1 MFNTVIIVI
10 VVLLAGVL
18 GFAATRPD
26 TFSVQRSLTIK
37 APPEKI
43 YALIDDFHKWGE
55 WSPYEKLDP
64 AMKRSF
70 SGADNGQGAV
80 YAWDSKAKAGA
91 GSMEIQSTTAP
102 SSIVI
107 KLDFS
112 RPFEAHNTATF
123 TLQSEGDATRVTWA
137 MSGPAN
143 YFHKLMSVFLNMDRL
158 IGKDFETGLGNLK
171 RITEPQ

>member
-1 MFNTVIIVI
+1 MFKIIAI
-10 VVLLAGVL
+10 VVVVVLAGVL
-18 GFAATRPD
+18 IYAATRPD
-26 TFSVQRSLTIK
+26 TFSVQRSLAIN

-43 YALIDDFHKWGE
+43 YALIGDFRKWGE

-64 AMKRSF
+64 AMQRSF
-70 SGADNGQGAV
+70 SGADSGQGAV

-91 GSMEIQSTTAP
+91 GRMEITQTTAP
-102 SSIVI
+102 NSIVI
-107 KLDFS
+107 QLDFIK
-112 RPFEAHNTATF
+112 PFEAHNTATF
-123 TLQSEGDATRVTWA
+123 TLQGEGDATRVTWV

-143 YFHKLMSVFLNMDRL
+143 YFHKLMSLFLNMDQL

>member
-1 MFNTVIIVI
+1 MFNTIIIVI
-10 VVLLAGVL
+10 VVLLAAVL

-26 TFSVQRSLTIK
+26 TFSVQRSLAIK
-37 APPEKI
+37 APQEKI
-43 YALIDDFHKWGE
+43 FPLIENFHRWSE

-64 AMKRSF
+64 AMQRSF
-70 SGADNGQGAV
+70 SGADSGPGAV

-91 GSMEIQSTTAP
+91 GSMEIVRTTVP
-102 SSIVI
+102 GSIVI

-123 TLQSEGDATRVTWA
+123 TLQSEGDATTVTWV

-143 YFHKLMSVFLNMDRL
+143 YFHKLMSLFLNMDQL

-171 RITEPQ
+171 RITERQ

>member
-1 MFNTVIIVI
+1 MFKIIVI
-10 VVLLAGVL
+10 VVVVVLAGVL
-18 GFAATRPD
+18 IYAATRPD
-26 TFSVQRSLTIK
+26 TFSVQRSLAIK

-43 YALIDDFHKWGE
+43 YALISDFHKWGE

-64 AMKRSF
+64 DMKRSF
-70 SGADNGQGAV
+70 SGADSGLGAV

-91 GSMEIQSTTAP
+91 GSMEIQSTAAP
-102 SSIVI
+102 GNIVI

-123 TLQSEGDATRVTWA
+123 TLQGEGDTTTVTWT

-143 YFHKLMSVFLNMDRL
+143 YFHKLMSVFLNMDQL
-158 IGKDFETGLGNLK
+158 IGKDFEAGLASLK
-171 RITEPQ
+171 RITEQQ